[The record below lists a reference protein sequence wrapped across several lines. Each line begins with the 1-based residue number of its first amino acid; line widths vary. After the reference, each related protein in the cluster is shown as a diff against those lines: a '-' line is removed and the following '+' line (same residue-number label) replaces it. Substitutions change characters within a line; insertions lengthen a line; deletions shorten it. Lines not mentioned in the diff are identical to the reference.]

1 MRIALL
7 QMTAGI
13 DPEINA
19 RAIDDAITAARAG
32 GAQMLFTPEMSG
44 MIDRD
49 RGRAAAKIR
58 SEGDD
63 PVLRAARAAATRE
76 GLFVALGSLAIERD
90 DGLWANRSFAIDDS
104 GAVVARY
111 DKMQIGREH

>member
-7 QMTAGI
+7 QMTTGI
-13 DPEINA
+13 DPKVSA
-19 RAIDDAITAARAG
+19 QTIDEAVTAAKAG

-58 SEGDD
+58 REGDD
-63 PVLRAARAAATRE
+63 PVLRAARAAAARE
-76 GLFVALGSLAIERD
+76 GPFVALGSLAIERD
-90 DGLWANRSFAIDDS
+90 AGLWANRSLAIDDN
-104 GAVVARY
+104 GDRKRGV
-111 DKMQIGREH
+111 